1 MRVADGLHAGGER
14 TRAKPPPPFSLR
26 LSEAERARLKAEAG
40 NQPLG
45 SYIRSRLLGDN
56 AETRRRSRRPRID
69 EQTAARLLAA
79 LGKSRLAN
87 NLNQLARAAN
97 SGSLPLTPETEAALE
112 QACADIRAIRL
123 ELMRALGLQSKAE
136 R

>member
-1 MRVADGLHAGGER
+1 MREQQELHHN
-14 TRAKPPPPFSLR
+14 KPNYPPPFSLR

-40 NQPLG
+40 NRPLG

-56 AETRRRSRRPRID
+56 TDTRRRSRRPRID

-79 LGKSRLAN
+79 LGQSRLAN
-87 NLNQLARAAN
+87 NLNQFARAAN
-97 SGSLPLTPETEAALE
+97 SGSLPLTSETEAALK
-112 QACADIRAIRL
+112 QACADIRTIRL
-123 ELMRALGLQSKAE
+123 ELMRALGLQPKAE